1 MPQVFHRSSNTLA
14 RLSIVTGAALL
25 VSSVL
30 IASNLSRSPYV
41 TKEGAPVEQ
50 PVPFSHKHHVKEL
63 GIDCRYCHNTVDKS
77 AVASVPPTHTCMSC
91 HSQVWTN
98 SPLLEPIRQS
108 YLNGTP
114 VKWNKVYDLPDFVY
128 FNHSIHIQKG
138 IGCDTCHG
146 PVHEMNITYKAQP
159 LSMSW
164 CLECHRQPEKFIR
177 PKEEVFNYEYKQ
189 PANQMELGQKLVKE
203 YGIRKEQLTDC
214 WICHR

>member
-41 TKEGAPVEQ
+41 TKEGAPVDQ

-189 PANQMELGQKLVKE
+189 PANQMELGEKLVKE

>member
-14 RLSIVTGAALL
+14 RLSIVTGAALV

-41 TKEGAPVEQ
+41 TKEGAPVDQ

-108 YLNGTP
+108 YLSGTP

-189 PANQMELGQKLVKE
+189 PANQMEIGQKLVKE

>member
-30 IASNLSRSPYV
+30 IGSNLSRSPYV
-41 TKEGAPVEQ
+41 TKVGAPVDQ

-63 GIDCRYCHNTVDKS
+63 GIDCRYCHGTVETS

-128 FNHSIHIQKG
+128 FNHSIHVQKG

-159 LSMSW
+159 LSMAW
-164 CLECHRQPEKFIR
+164 CLDCHRQPEKYIR
-177 PKEEVFNYEYKQ
+177 PKEEVYNYEYKQ
-189 PANQMELGQKLVKE
+189 PKNQLELGEKLVKE

-214 WICHR
+214 AICHR

>member
-1 MPQVFHRSSNTLA
+1 M
-14 RLSIVTGAALL
+14 
-25 VSSVL
+25 
-30 IASNLSRSPYV
+30 
-41 TKEGAPVEQ
+41 
-50 PVPFSHKHHVKEL
+50 KEL
-63 GIDCRYCHNTVDKS
+63 GIDCRYCHSTVEKS

-128 FNHSIHIQKG
+128 FNHSIHVQKG

-159 LSMSW
+159 LSMAW
-164 CLECHRQPEKFIR
+164 CLDCHRQPEKYIR
-177 PKEEVFNYEYKQ
+177 PKEEVYNYEYKQ
-189 PANQMELGQKLVKE
+189 PKNQLELGEKLVKE

-214 WICHR
+214 AICHR

>member
-1 MPQVFHRSSNTLA
+1 MPQVFHQSSNTLA

-25 VSSVL
+25 VTSVL
-30 IASNLSRSPYV
+30 IGSNLSRSPYV
-41 TKEGAPVEQ
+41 TRAGAPVDQ

-63 GIDCRYCHNTVDKS
+63 GIDCRYCHNTVEKS
-77 AVASVPPTHTCMSC
+77 AVAGIPPTHTCMSC

-128 FNHSIHIQKG
+128 FNHSIHVQKG
-138 IGCDTCHG
+138 VGCNTCHG

-164 CLECHRQPEKFIR
+164 CLDCHRQPEKYIR
-177 PKEEVFNYEYKQ
+177 PKEEVYNYEYKQ
-189 PANQMELGQKLVKE
+189 PQNQMELGAKLVKE
-203 YGIRKEQLTDC
+203 YGIQKGQLTDC

>member
-41 TKEGAPVEQ
+41 TKEGAPVDQ

-98 SPLLEPIRQS
+98 SPLLEPVRQS

>member
-30 IASNLSRSPYV
+30 IGSNLSRSPYV
-41 TKEGAPVEQ
+41 TKVGAPVDQ

-63 GIDCRYCHNTVDKS
+63 GIDCRYCHSTVETS

-128 FNHSIHIQKG
+128 FNHSIHVQKG

-159 LSMSW
+159 LSMAW
-164 CLECHRQPEKFIR
+164 CLDCHRQPEKYIR
-177 PKEEVFNYEYKQ
+177 PKEEVYNYEYKQ
-189 PANQMELGQKLVKE
+189 PKNQLELGEKLVKE

-214 WICHR
+214 AICHR

>member
-30 IASNLSRSPYV
+30 IGSNLSRSPYV
-41 TKEGAPVEQ
+41 TKVGAPVDQ

-63 GIDCRYCHNTVDKS
+63 GIDCRYCHNTVETS

-128 FNHSIHIQKG
+128 FNHSIHVQKG

-159 LSMSW
+159 LSMAW
-164 CLECHRQPEKFIR
+164 CLDCHRQPEKYIR
-177 PKEEVFNYEYKQ
+177 PKEEVYNYEYKQ
-189 PANQMELGQKLVKE
+189 PKNQLELGEKLVKE

-214 WICHR
+214 AICHR

>member
-30 IASNLSRSPYV
+30 IGSNLSRSPYV
-41 TKEGAPVEQ
+41 TKVGAPVDQ

-63 GIDCRYCHNTVDKS
+63 GIDCRYCHSTVETS

-128 FNHSIHIQKG
+128 FNHSIHVQKG

-159 LSMSW
+159 LSMAW
-164 CLECHRQPEKFIR
+164 CLDCHRQPEKYIR
-177 PKEEVFNYEYKQ
+177 PKEEVYNYEYKQ
-189 PANQMELGQKLVKE
+189 PKNQLELGEKLVKE
-203 YGIRKEQLTDC
+203 YGIRKEQITDC
-214 WICHR
+214 AICHR

>member
-14 RLSIVTGAALL
+14 RLSLVTVGAVV
-25 VSSVL
+25 VSGVL
-30 IASNLSRSPYV
+30 IGSNLSRSPYV
-41 TKEGAPVEQ
+41 TQVGAPVDQ

-63 GIDCRYCHNTVDKS
+63 GIDCRYCHNTAETS
-77 AVASVPPTHTCMSC
+77 AVASVPSTHTCMSC

-98 SPLLEPIRQS
+98 SPLLEPVRQS
-108 YLNGTP
+108 YLEGKP
-114 VKWNKVYDLPDFVY
+114 IEWNKVYDLPDFVY

-146 PVHEMNITYKAQP
+146 PIHEMNITYKAQP

-164 CLECHRQPEKFIR
+164 CLDCHRQPEKYIR
-177 PKEEVFNYEYKQ
+177 PREEVFNYEYK
-189 PANQMELGQKLVKE
+189 PPKNQLELGKKLVEE

-214 WICHR
+214 SVCHR

>member
-25 VSSVL
+25 VSTVL

-41 TKEGAPVEQ
+41 TKEGAPVDQ

-77 AVASVPPTHTCMSC
+77 AVAGVPPTHTCMSC

-108 YLNGTP
+108 YLTGTP

-177 PKEEVFNYEYKQ
+177 PKEEVFNYQYKQ
-189 PANQMELGQKLVKE
+189 PANQMQLGEQLVKE